1 PQVEAIGWQSRVE
14 FTLASLSSDEQVR
27 EMVNISPET
36 RWTSYVLGAFFL
48 LKEWFPDR
56 VIRGANVYITS
67 EIPMEK
73 GAGASSALGAA
84 VLKSAA
90 GAFGFGMI
98 GVDLV
103 WGCHWMESVIGES
116 AGGMAARI
124 AAVLGE
130 IGCFRPVVWQPWEPQ
145 PPVVLPEGLK

>member
-1 PQVEAIGWQSRVE
+1 VNLRDDNCIVFINPQVEAIGWQSRVE
-14 FTLASLSSDEQVR
+14 FTLANLSSDEQVR
-27 EMVNISPET
+27 EMVNISPDT

-56 VIRGANVYITS
+56 VTHGANVYITS

-73 GAGASSALGAA
+73 GAGAASALAAA

-90 GAFGFGMI
+90 RAYGFALT

-103 WGCHWMESVIGES
+103 SACHWMESVIAES
-116 AGGMAARI
+116 AGGMADPI
-124 AAVLGE
+124 AAVLG
-130 IGCFRPVVWQPWEPQ
+130 
-145 PPVVLPEGLK
+145 